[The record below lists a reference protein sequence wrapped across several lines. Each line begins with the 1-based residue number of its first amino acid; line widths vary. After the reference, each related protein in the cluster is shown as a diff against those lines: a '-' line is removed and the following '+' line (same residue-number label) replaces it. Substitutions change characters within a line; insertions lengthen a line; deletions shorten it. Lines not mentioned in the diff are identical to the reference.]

1 MQLYVPKLTI
11 TTLPRSDYAV
21 SGPELSQP
29 TAPFNSGIAAGRWLC
44 EKSTAPTSPATIA
57 KTPILRLMNFLSTH
71 EASALYQL
79 LAAVDLDRCSGDRC
93 GRHDVDRQGRNVSG
107 PNHASVRQCW

>member
-1 MQLYVPKLTI
+1 VYVQKLTS
-11 TTLPRSDYAV
+11 TTLPRSDFAV

-57 KTPILRLMNFLSTH
+57 KTPILRFMNFLSTH
-71 EASALYQL
+71 EASAL
-79 LAAVDLDRCSGDRC
+79 D
-93 GRHDVDRQGRNVSG
+93 
-107 PNHASVRQCW
+107 